1 VSDAPKEKPKP
12 QWSEIDEFLKFKV
25 LKGLKDRGYPTTQKY
40 LDRVAME
47 GQVICA
53 TGYAPYFLIV
63 SDLCRFMREKKIRF
77 LVRGS
82 GCGSIYVWALGISH
96 AWLDPI
102 ELELPF
108 ERFLNIERI
117 SMPDLDIDIQDDR
130 RHEVVTY
137 TVEKYGKDRVA
148 RIISFGTLG
157 ARAAIKDLARALDLP
172 DYQIV
177 ADKIT
182 KAIPV
187 NTDLDDAL
195 KASELLQEME
205 KSYPRL
211 FEMARR
217 VEGKTRHTT
226 VHAAGVVIAPDEM
239 TKFMPVYYTGNPADR
254 DPADWEPVTS
264 WDMYDVEER
273 GLLKMDYLGLK
284 TLRVID
290 QSERLINFIREKQG
304 LKPDFSIDTV
314 DRRDQKAWELLAAG
328 RLAGVF
334 QVERKF
340 VRNFAKRMNLLKFKD
355 PWQLAILIAIIR
367 PGMMDT
373 GQTEIYLRRA
383 SGEEEPTPLHAL
395 LEQTLRKTFGIMV
408 FQEDTMFVAR
418 DLSKFTMAKADVL
431 RKGIGKKKPEFVAK
445 MYPPFESGAVEQN
458 VAKEDVQRIWGLIE
472 AHSRYSFNNAH
483 AAAYGLVGTY
493 QTAYLKANYP
503 LVYMTCLT
511 NSEAGVGTKEQGY
524 NCKVAEYVEE
534 ARTMGIGVLPPCVR
548 ASSAMCRVDL
558 GKNAIRFGLSLIKGV
573 GDKAAAWI
581 TTRCREAKSFK
592 EFLLACFEELEVEVK
607 PKVSREEMKKI
618 VASATQPAEPPASS
632 PDPEVAEVQGT
643 LLEAQVDSRMES
655 KKAWKSYSRVGK
667 GEIESLIHAGAFD
680 SLDSDRE
687 KLLAMVEDLLSLAA
701 KYHEQS
707 CKVRNGSNRLK
718 LTPEVIKEQIDAADL
733 DEVAITREGLEKR
746 LELERAYTGCYL
758 SESPFQPYRKTIDEY
773 ETTTIEEVL
782 AGQFGKGAVFAGIL
796 RDFRIFVIKN
806 GKNKGREMGYF
817 TFAGVGGDLDV
828 TCFADQWDRL
838 KPKPPAEGQKPAP
851 PIVERGKVYMVQI
864 NPDRNGGTPVMAEL
878 TRLSNTL
885 YAEST

>member
-12 QWSEIDEFLKFKV
+12 QWSETDEFLKFKV
-25 LKGLKDRGYPTTQKY
+25 LNGLKDRGYPTTQKY
-40 LDRVAME
+40 LDRVEME
-47 GQVICA
+47 SQVICA

-63 SDLCRFMREKKIRF
+63 ADLCRFMREKKIRF

-82 GCGSIYVWALGISH
+82 GCGSIYVWSLGISH

-108 ERFLNIERI
+108 ERFLNPERI

-130 RHEVVTY
+130 RHEVVSY
-137 TVEKYGKDRVA
+137 TVEKYGGDRVA

-172 DYQIV
+172 DYQMV

-290 QSERLINFIREKQG
+290 QSERLINFIRTKQG
-304 LKPDFSIDTV
+304 LPPDFSIDTV
-314 DRRDQKAWELLAAG
+314 DRRDHKAWALLAAG

-340 VRNFAKRMNLLKFKD
+340 VRNFAKRMNLLKNKD

-383 SGEEEPTPLHAL
+383 SGEEEPTPLHPL
-395 LEQTLRKTFGIMV
+395 LEATLRKTFGIMV

-418 DLSKFTMAKADVL
+418 DLSRFTMAKADVL

-445 MYPPFESGAVEQN
+445 MYPLFESGAIGQSVS
-458 VAKEDVQRIWGLIE
+458 KEDVSRIWSLIE

-493 QTAYLKANYP
+493 QTAYLKANHP
-503 LVYMTCLT
+503 LVYMTCLI

-534 ARTMGIGVLPPCVR
+534 ARTMGIGVLPPCIR
-548 ASSAMCRVDL
+548 ASAAMCRVDL

-573 GDKAAAWI
+573 GEKAAAWI
-581 TTRCREAKSFK
+581 VTKSRDAKSFK
-592 EFLLACFEELEVEVK
+592 EFLLTCFEELEVEVK
-607 PKVSREEMKKI
+607 PKVSKATMKEI
-618 VASATQPAEPPASS
+618 VAEVTQPSQLAAPGT
-632 PDPEVAEVQGT
+632 EVAEMQEM
-643 LLEAQVDSRMES
+643 LLDAQVEARMEV

-680 SLDSDRE
+680 GFDSDRE
-687 KLLAMVEDLLSLAA
+687 KLLAMLEDLLSLAG
-701 KYHEQS
+701 KFHEQS
-707 CKVRNGSNRLK
+707 CKQRNGSTRLK
-718 LTPEVIKEQIDAADL
+718 LTPEMIKGQLDAADL
-733 DEVAITREGLEKR
+733 DEAAINRDGLEKR
-746 LELERAYTGCYL
+746 LEMERAYTGCYL

-782 AGQFGKGAVFAGIL
+782 AGQFHKGAVLAGIL
-796 RDFRIFVIKN
+796 RDFRIFTIKN

-817 TFAGVGGDLDV
+817 TFSGVGGDLDV
-828 TCFADQWDRL
+828 TCFADMWDRL
-838 KPKPPAEGQKPAP
+838 KPRPVAEGQKPQP
-851 PIVERGKVYMVQI
+851 TMVERGKVFLVQI

-878 TRLSNTL
+878 TRLSNTA
-885 YAEST
+885 YAEGS